1 MRGYRTTIEKR
12 ELTEELVHNIQLTT
26 DEETLF
32 LVVDYKGGRFI
43 IERNF
48 KNNYI
53 GVEQMNRTCEKFD
66 TEEKVIKHLG
76 LGENKNEQS

>member
-1 MRGYRTTIEKR
+1 MKGYRTTIEKKQ
-12 ELTEELVHNIQLTT
+12 LSDDLVHKIQLTT

-32 LVVDYKGGRFI
+32 LMVVYKDGRFI

-53 GVEQMNRTCEKFD
+53 GIEQMSRICEKFNTD
-66 TEEKVIKHLG
+66 EKVIKHLG
-76 LGENKNEQS
+76 LGEKNEQS